1 MMCQACW
8 DEAYLIAE
16 LRGVPQADVYNELIR
31 SRPVTFHEKKCAL
44 SREVTEQ
51 EVPSEP
57 NVRAQTKRRTK
68 GKSKWRS

>member
-31 SRPVTFHEKKCAL
+31 SRPVTFHEQKCAL
-44 SREVTEQ
+44 ASKVTAQ
-51 EVPSEP
+51 EVPSTP
-57 NVRAQTKRRTK
+57 NVRPQTKRRNK
-68 GKSKWRS
+68 GKPQ